1 MRTLAQLQLKQSDE
15 ARERVEG
22 AFDMSGLGE
31 AEGTAGD
38 AASQEED
45 AGEDQDEPE
54 EAPGG
59 SGAAS
64 HAARSAAL
72 PRGNLSCISVTVNRS
87 VHCFPAIQPP
97 VSNRFSPSSNTFGNT
112 VSIYNQMFGTD

>member
-59 SGAAS
+59 SGAAVAIGGGGGGS
-64 HAARSAAL
+64 PPGKGGRQTQSKQRGPSA
-72 PRGNLSCISVTVNRS
+72 PRV
-87 VHCFPAIQPP
+87 
-97 VSNRFSPSSNTFGNT
+97 
-112 VSIYNQMFGTD
+112 